1 MLRKRALMKSVF
13 DGRLGCVSQLRQM
26 RNSSR
31 RLQVIS
37 QFLLRF

>member
-26 RNSSR
+26 RNSSG